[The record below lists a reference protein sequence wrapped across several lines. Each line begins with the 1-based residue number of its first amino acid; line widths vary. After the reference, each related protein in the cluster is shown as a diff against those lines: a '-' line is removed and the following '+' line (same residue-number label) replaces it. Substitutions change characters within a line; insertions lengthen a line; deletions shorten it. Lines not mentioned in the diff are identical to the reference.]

1 MWFESVFEWMRD
13 WGYVEVWL
21 VVGVSGSAEGLQFY
35 ALDGFVFT
43 VSMVCIWSH
52 E

>member
-1 MWFESVFEWMRD
+1 MWFESVLWWMRD

-21 VVGVSGSAEGLQFY
+21 VVGVARSAEGLQFY

-43 VSMVCIWSH
+43 ISLVRIWSH